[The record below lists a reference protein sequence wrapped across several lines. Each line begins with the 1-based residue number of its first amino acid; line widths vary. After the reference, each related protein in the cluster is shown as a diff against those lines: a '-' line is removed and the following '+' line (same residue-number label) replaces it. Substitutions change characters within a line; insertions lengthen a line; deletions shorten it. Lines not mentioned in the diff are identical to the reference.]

1 MERQRN
7 PTKAGCRDVRVVVG
21 IVVGFR
27 SCVAAPNLR
36 LRIILFRTI
45 DKVLY
50 GVVVGWVERQRN
62 PTEAGC

>member
-1 MERQRN
+1 ML
-7 PTKAGCRDVRVVVG
+7 GWVVRVD
-21 IVVGFR
+21 VGFR
-27 SCVAAPNLR
+27 SCVAAPNLL

-50 GVVVGWVERQRN
+50 GAVVGWVERQRN